1 MLDLIIFVAIA
12 GTAAAVAVWSLLVG
26 LVLWSIVQC
35 VRAKVDT

>member
-1 MLDLIIFVAIA
+1 MLDLIIFTAIV
-12 GTAAAVAVWSLLVG
+12 GTAAAVAVWSLLVV